1 MVRVCHAAI
10 VYVTRL
16 TGSVASGAQVFQS
29 RGYADFYVRFSQDP
43 QLGEAPGWVIE
54 LLRDGDRAAEH
65 AARFEPGGKYSSI
78 ARTDFCLI
86 DFRAPSVGSPAI
98 PTLPKYYYVSFS
110 QDYSTATFT
119 RPNSTSVKLRLKA

>member
-43 QLGEAPGWVIE
+43 SRGSPGRAIE
-54 LLRDGDRAAEH
+54 LLRNGHRAAEH
-65 AARFEPGGKYSSI
+65 AARFEPGGKYSNI
-78 ARTDFCLI
+78 ARADFCLI
-86 DFRAPSVGSPAI
+86 DFRAPSTGSPAI
-98 PTLPKYYYVSFS
+98 PTLPNYYYVSFS
-110 QDYSTATFT
+110 QDYSTATLT
-119 RPNSTSVKLRLKA
+119 RPDSTSVKLRLKA